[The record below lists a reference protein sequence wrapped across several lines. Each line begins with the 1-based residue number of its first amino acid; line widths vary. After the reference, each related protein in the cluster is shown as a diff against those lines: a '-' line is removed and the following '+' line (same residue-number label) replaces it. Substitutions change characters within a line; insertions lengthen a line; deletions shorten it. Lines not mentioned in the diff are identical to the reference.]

1 MAALQ
6 AKHVRRAHEIT
17 IDAPVAD
24 VFPLLTPVGEEL
36 WVDGWAPVYLHPTSR
51 ETVKGMVFTTG
62 HGADTTLWSVADF
75 DPLRHAARYVR
86 VTPAS
91 RFGYVEVACEA
102 AGSARTRVRVTYT
115 YTALNEAGN
124 AFIEQLTEESY
135 REMIEEWRR
144 LMTAYLER
152 AHGSS

>member
-1 MAALQ
+1 MHTFE
-6 AKHVRRAHEIT
+6 AKHVHRAHEIT

-24 VFPLLTPVGEEL
+24 VFPLLTPAGEEH
-36 WVDGWAPVYLHPTSR
+36 WVDGWAPVYLHPRSR
-51 ETVKGMVFTTG
+51 ETRRGMVFTTG
-62 HGADTTLWSVADF
+62 DGADLTLWSVADY
-75 DPLRHAARYVR
+75 DEERCAARYVR

-102 AGSARTRVRVTYT
+102 EGAARTRVRIAYT

-124 AFIEQLTEESY
+124 ALIAQLTEESY

-144 LMTAYLER
+144 LIGTYLQQKR
-152 AHGSS
+152 